1 MIILSKIT
9 MNKTQQI
16 LLENPADLHINIRKN
31 GLEINGIFMEQVIPE
46 KIVEML
52 GQPRVSKF
60 SGKHNKEKFYRELW
74 IYDTLGFH
82 IEMPTTAE
90 AFPYLDFRLDDEE
103 ERRYRGKLPF
113 FDFNPKALFSG
124 KITIN
129 KKELIAS
136 FTDKQLEDAYIFFEK
151 KVGFWELNFQIKET
165 ISKRLECDKYT
176 DEELKKRIEILRSE
190 PQPFESFYFTYHPP
204 KPKRVSSG
212 KYTLRPATESDLRFS
227 SLNFKLA
234 IVEELMYV
242 QKLLTP
248 EFDVYD
254 FCKDYDKRE
263 IDPEKYY
270 DKAIP
275 EVKKWFENLP
285 IPTEL
290 AYKVTELCLD
300 GGNNIYGQMIPFWDG
315 EDDYYDIKKVTEDDL
330 KQFPNLKK
338 ITGTANFFSPKAQKL
353 MESKGIVF
361 DF

>member
-1 MIILSKIT
+1 MEKI
-9 MNKTQQI
+9 QQI
-16 LLENPADLHINIRKN
+16 LMKNPADFHINISKN
-31 GLEINGIFMEQVIPE
+31 GLEINGIFMEQVVPD
-46 KIVEML
+46 KIVEIL

-60 SGKHNKEKFYRELW
+60 TGEFEGEEFHRELW

-82 IEMPTTAE
+82 IEMPTKAE
-90 AFPYLDFRLDDEE
+90 AVPYLDFRLDDEE
-103 ERRYRGKLPF
+103 ERHHQGQFPF
-113 FDFNPKALFSG
+113 FDLNPKALFSG

-129 KKELIAS
+129 KKELVAS
-136 FTDKQLEDAYIFFEK
+136 FTDKQLEDAYIFLEK
-151 KVGFWELNFQIKET
+151 KMGSWKLNFRIKEAVNER
-165 ISKRLECDKYT
+165 IKFRKYT
-176 DEELKKRIEILRSE
+176 DEEVEKRIEILRSE
-190 PQPFESFYFTYHPP
+190 PQPFESFYFVYESP

-212 KYTLRPATESDLRFS
+212 KYTLRSATESDLRFS

-285 IPTEL
+285 IPAALASEITEL
-290 AYKVTELCLD
+290 YLD
-300 GGNNIYGQMIPFWDG
+300 GGNSIYGQMIPFWDG
-315 EDDYYDIKKVTEDDL
+315 EDDYYDIKKITEDDL
-330 KQFPNLKK
+330 NQFPNLKR

-353 MESKGIVF
+353 MEAKGIEF